1 MIARRCLA
9 TIVLLSIL
17 QARPAFARGRYTVS
31 DESAAGPGTPGIVVL
46 RDNVAGVEAAV
57 TPSEGGELS
66 SYRVKFNDQWIEL
79 LYRARDYSPGP
90 GFKGKGPLLWP
101 APGGVYRLGTV
112 PKKNCNEGE
121 YQLRDKIF
129 PMPCHGFARSLPWTE
144 VRRSASKSGAQVTLE
159 LRDSERTRA
168 MYPFAFQLDVTYKL
182 ARGHFTIDYTV
193 TSGRSNAEPMIFSIG
208 NHITFNV
215 PFLKGSD
222 PAAMTFETPS
232 TVQLLRNAQ
241 GELNGESKQ
250 LSFDTPTRLDKFDA
264 QVSIQL
270 AGYRGQPYVR
280 MVDPQG
286 LSLCIL
292 QQASSTLAEPLVRF
306 TIYGGPKAGYLSPEP
321 WLGLQNSL
329 NSGQGLIHLD
339 AGKTWKW
346 RIELQAADRRGCRT
360 NATRDVACGSGCA
373 DRQTD

>member
-9 TIVLLSIL
+9 VVALVSTL
-17 QARPAFARGRYTVS
+17 QALPAFAQSRYSVS
-31 DESAAGPGTPGIVVL
+31 DESAAGPGTPALVVL

-57 TPSEGGELS
+57 APTEGGELS
-66 SYRVKFNDQWIEL
+66 SYRVKFKGNWIEL

-101 APGGVYRLGTV
+101 AVGGVYRLGTV

-121 YQLRDKIF
+121 YQLGEKIL

-144 VRRSASKSGAQVTLE
+144 VRRSAGRRSAQVTLE
-159 LRDSERTRA
+159 LHDSERTKT

-182 ARGHFTIDYTV
+182 AGSRLMIDYTIA
-193 TSGRSNAEPMIFSIG
+193 SGRSNTEPMIFSIG
-208 NHITFNV
+208 NHITFDV
-215 PFLKGSD
+215 PFLKGTD

-232 TVQLLRNAQ
+232 TVELLRNAQ

-250 LSFDTPTRLDKFDA
+250 LSFDTPTRLDDFDA

-270 AGYRGQPYVR
+270 AGYRRRPYVR
-280 MVDPQG
+280 IADPQG
-286 LSLCIL
+286 LSVCLS
-292 QQASSTLAEPLVRF
+292 QQASSTIPESFVRF
-306 TIYGGPKAGYLSPEP
+306 TIYGGPKAGYFSPEP

-329 NSGQGLIHLD
+329 NSGRGLIHLA
-339 AGKTWKW
+339 AGKKWKW
-346 RIELQAADRRGCRT
+346 RIELQ
-360 NATRDVACGSGCA
+360 
-373 DRQTD
+373 TDGPHSTCDLRPSE

>member
-9 TIVLLSIL
+9 TVALLSIVHVL
-17 QARPAFARGRYTVS
+17 PAFAQSRYSVS
-31 DESAAGPGTPGIVVL
+31 DESAAGPGTPAVVVL

-57 TPSEGGELS
+57 APTEGGELS
-66 SYRVKFNDQWIEL
+66 SYRVKFNGQWIEL
-79 LYRARDYSPGP
+79 LYRARDYSPGL

-101 APGGVYRLGTV
+101 ALGGLYRLGTV

-121 YQLRDKIF
+121 YQLGEKIF

-144 VRRSASKSGAQVTLE
+144 VRRSVGRRSAQVTLE
-159 LRDSERTRA
+159 LRDSERTRT

-182 ARGHFTIDYTV
+182 AGSRLTIDYAIA
-193 TSGRSNAEPMIFSIG
+193 SGRSNAEPMIFSIG

-215 PFLKGSD
+215 PFQNGSD
-222 PAAMTFETPS
+222 PAKMTFETPS
-232 TVQLLRNAQ
+232 TVELLRNTQ
-241 GELNGESKQ
+241 GELNGESRR
-250 LSFDTPTRLDKFDA
+250 LSFATPTRLDDFDA

-270 AGYRGQPYVR
+270 AGYRVQPYVR

-286 LSLCIL
+286 LSLCL
-292 QQASSTLAEPLVRF
+292 SQQAGSALAEPVVRF

-329 NSGQGLIHLD
+329 NSGQGLIHLA

-346 RIELQAADRRGCRT
+346 RIELRVGGPHPICYLHRPK
-360 NATRDVACGSGCA
+360 
-373 DRQTD
+373 